1 MTINADGNSTTKN
14 RPNEPRK
21 KKKVAFAAQTN
32 NPSSESW
39 TDPST
44 GNLRKI
50 ELGEFCR
57 LIGND
62 KGQPIH
68 FHIHNNAM
76 KLANT
81 ARDSGWRMFVQK
93 AGIPLA
99 NWLDENVHLS
109 NRVKVTL
116 AYTIARSVWQYY
128 SSSWMMKP
136 WTNEHILLVREKI
149 AQGSYT
155 KPHPYFTTKL
165 EKSNGQIRDY
175 CDADDVLHT
184 FPNILALGIVLIEIG
199 SKQSFKPQNR
209 QHPWNELTIN
219 DYFDWAMRTANS
231 FGFDKSIGPP
241 YKAAVQSC
249 LDAELFRDGPI
260 DPARFEK
267 DLEIRREVLYEKV
280 VLPLRGLYHAYKDDW
295 EIQDSPKPTISPS
308 PATSHK
314 ERSRRDKAPE
324 RRQFTV
330 AIFCA
335 LETEADAV
343 TEAFDEI
350 WNEKCESYENA
361 GPDNNRYTRGRILE
375 HNVILVHMIGPG
387 KRCASEAA
395 AGLRC
400 TYPEIKLIL
409 VVGICG
415 GVPSRSERKGELILG
430 DIVISEKV
438 VQYDL
443 GRQFSDR
450 FATKSGLEASSRP
463 GPRILGIL
471 SKMKVT
477 RERERIEKQISQH
490 LRTLQDR
497 IGHQKAGYPGT
508 DKDELFKSTYRHK
521 HHHPPSWDLCSVSTA
536 ETDPVCEAARTLSC
550 QELGCQKDMLIS
562 RKRLEIASVTG
573 EPPKPKLHF
582 GSVGSGDT
590 VMKSGEHR
598 DRIAAQHELIA
609 FEMEASGIPSN
620 LQCIVI
626 KAVCDYADSH
636 KNKYWQDYAAA
647 AATAGLICALE
658 EFTCNDLQRA

>member
-1 MTINADGNSTTKN
+1 
-14 RPNEPRK
+14 
-21 KKKVAFAAQTN
+21 
-32 NPSSESW
+32 
-39 TDPST
+39 
-44 GNLRKI
+44 
-50 ELGEFCR
+50 
-57 LIGND
+57 
-62 KGQPIH
+62 
-68 FHIHNNAM
+68 
-76 KLANT
+76 
-81 ARDSGWRMFVQK
+81 
-93 AGIPLA
+93 
-99 NWLDENVHLS
+99 
-109 NRVKVTL
+109 
-116 AYTIARSVWQYY
+116 
-128 SSSWMMKP
+128 
-136 WTNEHILLVREKI
+136 
-149 AQGSYT
+149 
-155 KPHPYFTTKL
+155 
-165 EKSNGQIRDY
+165 
-175 CDADDVLHT
+175 
-184 FPNILALGIVLIEIG
+184 
-199 SKQSFKPQNR
+199 
-209 QHPWNELTIN
+209 
-219 DYFDWAMRTANS
+219 MRTANS
-231 FGFDKSIGPP
+231 FGFDKSIGLP

-308 PATSHK
+308 PATNHK

-324 RRQFTV
+324 RRKFTV

-375 HNVILVHMIGPG
+375 HNVVLVHMIGPG

-443 GRQFSDR
+443 GRQFSDG

-490 LRTLQDR
+490 LRTIQSR

-521 HHHPPSWDLCSVSTA
+521 HHHPPSWDVCSASTT
-536 ETDPVCEAARTLSC
+536 ERDPVCEAARTSSC
-550 QELGCQKDMLIS
+550 QELGCQKEMLIS
-562 RKRLEIASVTG
+562 RKRLEIASATG

-598 DRIAAQHELIA
+598 DRMAAQHELIA

-647 AATAGLICALE
+647 AAAAGLICALE
-658 EFTCNDLQRA
+658 EFTFYNKLPALPIAFLRDEWKGGSFDTGHPGHNQLLTMNWAGKTFHSTESVDPIVMLEDGKRVCNEEWGHAVLREVRFRDLVSTAMIYDKHPIIDHFRYVNDKLIAGAMDTTAFGEAGTYYFYLYR